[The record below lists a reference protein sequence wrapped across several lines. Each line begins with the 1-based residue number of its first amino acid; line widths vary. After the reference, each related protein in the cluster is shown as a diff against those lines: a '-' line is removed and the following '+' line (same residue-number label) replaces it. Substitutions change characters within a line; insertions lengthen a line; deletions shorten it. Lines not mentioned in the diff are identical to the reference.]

1 MGKIANAV
9 PGTAVG
15 GRYRG
20 KRNSTL
26 TKTYKRHLL
35 TIMAG
40 MGMFKRKSRRR
51 AEKVQKKFRRKR
63 RRVMSANTAVI
74 EELHQA
80 IVEQR
85 NMEELEGLLWAGVL
99 AYQGKT
105 FYTLSGLEFSYMV
118 KHKKNGDYS
127 GELLIS
133 RKETS
138 KTLTRSSVMLA
149 LHKVLAEMKFKEIN
163 GAAYL
168 LPPEYRGP
176 KSIGQIFG
184 ISYIF
189 SMFLEFGLIR
199 TNEKK
204 K

>member
-1 MGKIANAV
+1 
-9 PGTAVG
+9 
-15 GRYRG
+15 
-20 KRNSTL
+20 
-26 TKTYKRHLL
+26 
-35 TIMAG
+35 
-40 MGMFKRKSRRR
+40 
-51 AEKVQKKFRRKR
+51 
-63 RRVMSANTAVI
+63 MSANTAVI

-99 AYQGKT
+99 AYQGKA
-105 FYTLSGLEFSYMV
+105 FYTLSGLEFSYTV

-163 GAAYL
+163 GAVYL
-168 LPPEYRGP
+168 LPPEYCGP

>member
-1 MGKIANAV
+1 
-9 PGTAVG
+9 
-15 GRYRG
+15 
-20 KRNSTL
+20 
-26 TKTYKRHLL
+26 
-35 TIMAG
+35 
-40 MGMFKRKSRRR
+40 
-51 AEKVQKKFRRKR
+51 
-63 RRVMSANTAVI
+63 MSASIQNI
-74 EELHQA
+74 EQLHKGIMEKEEPEILETFLWEA
-80 IVEQR
+80 I
-85 NMEELEGLLWAGVL
+85 L
-99 AYQGKT
+99 AYQNQT
-105 FYTLSGLEFSYMV
+105 FYTLSGLEFSYTV
-118 KHKKNGDYS
+118 KHTKNGDYS

-149 LHKVLAEMKFKEIN
+149 FHKVLAEMKFKEIN

-189 SMFLEFGLIR
+189 SMFQEFGLIR

>member
-1 MGKIANAV
+1 
-9 PGTAVG
+9 
-15 GRYRG
+15 
-20 KRNSTL
+20 
-26 TKTYKRHLL
+26 
-35 TIMAG
+35 
-40 MGMFKRKSRRR
+40 
-51 AEKVQKKFRRKR
+51 
-63 RRVMSANTAVI
+63 MSANTAVI

-99 AYQGKT
+99 AYQESKH
-105 FYTLSGLEFSYMV
+105 FYTLSGLEFSYTV

-149 LHKVLAEMKFKEIN
+149 FHKVLAEMKFKEIN

-189 SMFLEFGLIR
+189 SMFQEFGLIR

-204 K
+204 KIEGKQKRSDDLFS

>member
-1 MGKIANAV
+1 
-9 PGTAVG
+9 
-15 GRYRG
+15 
-20 KRNSTL
+20 
-26 TKTYKRHLL
+26 
-35 TIMAG
+35 
-40 MGMFKRKSRRR
+40 
-51 AEKVQKKFRRKR
+51 
-63 RRVMSANTAVI
+63 MSACIAAI
-74 EELHQA
+74 EELHKA
-80 IVEQR
+80 IIEKR
-85 NMEELEGLLWAGVL
+85 NMEELENFLWAGVL
-99 AYQGKT
+99 AYQGKA

-149 LHKVLAEMKFKEIN
+149 FHKVLAEMKFKEIN

-168 LPPEYRGP
+168 LLPEYRGP

-199 TNEKK
+199 TNEKDK
-204 K
+204 IEKAKAEKVR

>member
-1 MGKIANAV
+1 
-9 PGTAVG
+9 
-15 GRYRG
+15 
-20 KRNSTL
+20 
-26 TKTYKRHLL
+26 
-35 TIMAG
+35 
-40 MGMFKRKSRRR
+40 
-51 AEKVQKKFRRKR
+51 
-63 RRVMSANTAVI
+63 MSANTAVI

-99 AYQGKT
+99 AYQGKA

-149 LHKVLAEMKFKEIN
+149 FHIFFFRNIEVQNQSGRSLESHISSACFWSLA
-163 GAAYL
+163 
-168 LPPEYRGP
+168 
-176 KSIGQIFG
+176 
-184 ISYIF
+184 
-189 SMFLEFGLIR
+189 
-199 TNEKK
+199 
-204 K
+204 

>member
-1 MGKIANAV
+1 
-9 PGTAVG
+9 
-15 GRYRG
+15 
-20 KRNSTL
+20 
-26 TKTYKRHLL
+26 
-35 TIMAG
+35 
-40 MGMFKRKSRRR
+40 
-51 AEKVQKKFRRKR
+51 
-63 RRVMSANTAVI
+63 MSANTVVI

-99 AYQGKT
+99 AYQGKA

-149 LHKVLAEMKFKEIN
+149 FHKVLDEMKFKEIN

-199 TNEKK
+199 TNEKDK
-204 K
+204 IEKAKAEKVR

>member
-1 MGKIANAV
+1 
-9 PGTAVG
+9 
-15 GRYRG
+15 
-20 KRNSTL
+20 
-26 TKTYKRHLL
+26 
-35 TIMAG
+35 
-40 MGMFKRKSRRR
+40 
-51 AEKVQKKFRRKR
+51 
-63 RRVMSANTAVI
+63 MSANTAVI

-99 AYQGKT
+99 AYQNQT
-105 FYTLSGLEFSYMV
+105 FYTLSGLEFSYTV

-149 LHKVLAEMKFKEIN
+149 FHKVLAEMKFKEIN

-168 LPPEYRGP
+168 LPPE
-176 KSIGQIFG
+176 
-184 ISYIF
+184 
-189 SMFLEFGLIR
+189 
-199 TNEKK
+199 
-204 K
+204 

>member
-1 MGKIANAV
+1 M
-9 PGTAVG
+9 
-15 GRYRG
+15 
-20 KRNSTL
+20 SQE
-26 TKTYKRHLL
+26 
-35 TIMAG
+35 
-40 MGMFKRKSRRR
+40 R
-51 AEKVQKKFRRKR
+51 AEEEQKKFRRKR
-63 RRVMSANTAVI
+63 RSVMSACTAVI

-99 AYQGKT
+99 AYQNQT

-149 LHKVLAEMKFKEIN
+149 FHKVLAEMKFKEIN

-199 TNEKK
+199 TNEKDK
-204 K
+204 IEKAKAEKVR

>member
-1 MGKIANAV
+1 M
-9 PGTAVG
+9 
-15 GRYRG
+15 
-20 KRNSTL
+20 SQE
-26 TKTYKRHLL
+26 
-35 TIMAG
+35 
-40 MGMFKRKSRRR
+40 R
-51 AEKVQKKFRRKR
+51 AEEEQKKFRRKR
-63 RRVMSANTAVI
+63 RSVMSANTAVI

-85 NMEELEGLLWAGVL
+85 NMEELEGLFWAGVL

-149 LHKVLAEMKFKEIN
+149 FHKVLAEMKFKEIN

-199 TNEKK
+199 TNEKDK
-204 K
+204 IEKAKAEKVR

>member
-1 MGKIANAV
+1 
-9 PGTAVG
+9 
-15 GRYRG
+15 
-20 KRNSTL
+20 
-26 TKTYKRHLL
+26 
-35 TIMAG
+35 
-40 MGMFKRKSRRR
+40 
-51 AEKVQKKFRRKR
+51 
-63 RRVMSANTAVI
+63 MSANTAVI

-99 AYQGKT
+99 A
-105 FYTLSGLEFSYMV
+105 GLEFSYMV

-149 LHKVLAEMKFKEIN
+149 FHKVLAEMKFKEIN

-189 SMFLEFGLIR
+189 SMFQEFGLIR

>member
-1 MGKIANAV
+1 
-9 PGTAVG
+9 
-15 GRYRG
+15 
-20 KRNSTL
+20 
-26 TKTYKRHLL
+26 
-35 TIMAG
+35 
-40 MGMFKRKSRRR
+40 
-51 AEKVQKKFRRKR
+51 
-63 RRVMSANTAVI
+63 MSANTAVI

-99 AYQGKT
+99 AYQNQT

-149 LHKVLAEMKFKEIN
+149 FHKVLAEE
-163 GAAYL
+163 
-168 LPPEYRGP
+168 
-176 KSIGQIFG
+176 
-184 ISYIF
+184 
-189 SMFLEFGLIR
+189 
-199 TNEKK
+199 
-204 K
+204 

>member
-1 MGKIANAV
+1 
-9 PGTAVG
+9 
-15 GRYRG
+15 
-20 KRNSTL
+20 
-26 TKTYKRHLL
+26 
-35 TIMAG
+35 
-40 MGMFKRKSRRR
+40 
-51 AEKVQKKFRRKR
+51 
-63 RRVMSANTAVI
+63 MSANTAVI

-99 AYQGKT
+99 AYQGKA

-149 LHKVLAEMKFKEIN
+149 FHKVLAEMKFKEIN

-184 ISYIF
+184 ISYI
-189 SMFLEFGLIR
+189 
-199 TNEKK
+199 
-204 K
+204 

>member
-1 MGKIANAV
+1 
-9 PGTAVG
+9 
-15 GRYRG
+15 
-20 KRNSTL
+20 
-26 TKTYKRHLL
+26 
-35 TIMAG
+35 
-40 MGMFKRKSRRR
+40 
-51 AEKVQKKFRRKR
+51 
-63 RRVMSANTAVI
+63 MSACTAVI

-99 AYQGKT
+99 AYQGIKH
-105 FYTLSGLEFSYMV
+105 FYTLSGLEFSYTV

-149 LHKVLAEMKFKEIN
+149 FHKVLAEMKFKEIN

-199 TNEKK
+199 TNEKDK
-204 K
+204 IEKAKAEKVR

>member
-1 MGKIANAV
+1 
-9 PGTAVG
+9 
-15 GRYRG
+15 
-20 KRNSTL
+20 
-26 TKTYKRHLL
+26 
-35 TIMAG
+35 
-40 MGMFKRKSRRR
+40 
-51 AEKVQKKFRRKR
+51 
-63 RRVMSANTAVI
+63 MSANTAVI

-85 NMEELEGLLWAGVL
+85 NMEELERLLWAGVL
-99 AYQGKT
+99 AYQGKA
-105 FYTLSGLEFSYMV
+105 FYTLSGLEFSYTV

-149 LHKVLAEMKFKEIN
+149 FHKVLAEMKFKEIN
-163 GAAYL
+163 GAVYL
-168 LPPEYRGP
+168 LPPEYCGP

>member
-1 MGKIANAV
+1 MGDNIVVCVVFILKE
-9 PGTAVG
+9 
-15 GRYRG
+15 
-20 KRNSTL
+20 
-26 TKTYKRHLL
+26 
-35 TIMAG
+35 
-40 MGMFKRKSRRR
+40 R
-51 AEKVQKKFRRKR
+51 AEEEQKKFRRKR
-63 RRVMSANTAVI
+63 RSVMSACTAVI

-80 IVEQR
+80 IV
-85 NMEELEGLLWAGVL
+85 ELEGLLWAGVL

-149 LHKVLAEMKFKEIN
+149 FHKVLAEMKFKEIN

-199 TNEKK
+199 TNEKDK
-204 K
+204 IEKAKAEKVR

>member
-1 MGKIANAV
+1 
-9 PGTAVG
+9 
-15 GRYRG
+15 
-20 KRNSTL
+20 
-26 TKTYKRHLL
+26 
-35 TIMAG
+35 
-40 MGMFKRKSRRR
+40 
-51 AEKVQKKFRRKR
+51 
-63 RRVMSANTAVI
+63 MSANTAVI

-99 AYQGKT
+99 AYQGKA

-149 LHKVLAEMKFKEIN
+149 FHKVLAEMKFNIEVQN
-163 GAAYL
+163 QSGRSL
-168 LPPEYRGP
+168 E
-176 KSIGQIFG
+176 SH
-184 ISYIF
+184 ISSACF
-189 SMFLEFGLIR
+189 WSLA
-199 TNEKK
+199 
-204 K
+204 

>member
-1 MGKIANAV
+1 
-9 PGTAVG
+9 
-15 GRYRG
+15 
-20 KRNSTL
+20 
-26 TKTYKRHLL
+26 
-35 TIMAG
+35 
-40 MGMFKRKSRRR
+40 
-51 AEKVQKKFRRKR
+51 
-63 RRVMSANTAVI
+63 MSACTAVI

-99 AYQGKT
+99 AYQGKA

-138 KTLTRSSVMLA
+138 KTSVMLA
-149 LHKVLAEMKFKEIN
+149 FHKVLAEMKFKEIN

-189 SMFLEFGLIR
+189 SMFQEFGLIR

>member
-1 MGKIANAV
+1 
-9 PGTAVG
+9 
-15 GRYRG
+15 
-20 KRNSTL
+20 
-26 TKTYKRHLL
+26 
-35 TIMAG
+35 
-40 MGMFKRKSRRR
+40 
-51 AEKVQKKFRRKR
+51 
-63 RRVMSANTAVI
+63 MSASIQQSLNNFIRESWSKGRTGRFWR
-74 EELHQA
+74 HFSGQA
-80 IVEQR
+80 I
-85 NMEELEGLLWAGVL
+85 L
-99 AYQGKT
+99 AYQGIKHFT
-105 FYTLSGLEFSYMV
+105 RFPGLEFSYTV

-149 LHKVLAEMKFKEIN
+149 FHKVLAEMKFKEIN

-199 TNEKK
+199 TNEKDK
-204 K
+204 IEKAKAEKVR